1 MFSYLSILT
10 RLSSFHQSLEEVAEV
25 AAVEAVEAAVV
36 LEAEDRWEWEGFS
49 KEVCQNYAQLEV
61 KSFWFMYFSC
71 DYLKW
76 SVLYVL
82 CNGCIMMRPYR
93 LCK

>member
-25 AAVEAVEAAVV
+25 AAVEAAVV
-36 LEAEDRWEWEGFS
+36 LEAEDRWEWEAFS

-61 KSFWFMYFSC
+61 KSF
-71 DYLKW
+71 
-76 SVLYVL
+76 
-82 CNGCIMMRPYR
+82 
-93 LCK
+93 

>member
-25 AAVEAVEAAVV
+25 AEVEAVEAAVV
-36 LEAEDRWEWEGFS
+36 LEAEDRWEWEAFS

-61 KSFWFMYFSC
+61 KSF
-71 DYLKW
+71 
-76 SVLYVL
+76 
-82 CNGCIMMRPYR
+82 
-93 LCK
+93 

>member
-36 LEAEDRWEWEGFS
+36 LEAEDRWEWEAFS

-61 KSFWFMYFSC
+61 KSF
-71 DYLKW
+71 
-76 SVLYVL
+76 
-82 CNGCIMMRPYR
+82 
-93 LCK
+93 

>member
-10 RLSSFHQSLEEVAEV
+10 RLSSFHQSLEEVAAV
-25 AAVEAVEAAVV
+25 AAVEAVEAVEV

-61 KSFWFMYFSC
+61 KSF
-71 DYLKW
+71 
-76 SVLYVL
+76 
-82 CNGCIMMRPYR
+82 
-93 LCK
+93 

>member
-10 RLSSFHQSLEEVAEV
+10 RLSSFHQNLEEVEEV
-25 AAVEAVEAAVV
+25 EAAVEAAEAAVV

-61 KSFWFMYFSC
+61 KSF
-71 DYLKW
+71 
-76 SVLYVL
+76 
-82 CNGCIMMRPYR
+82 
-93 LCK
+93 

>member
-10 RLSSFHQSLEEVAEV
+10 RLSSFHQSLEEVAAV
-25 AAVEAVEAAVV
+25 AAVEAVVV

-61 KSFWFMYFSC
+61 KSF
-71 DYLKW
+71 
-76 SVLYVL
+76 
-82 CNGCIMMRPYR
+82 
-93 LCK
+93 

>member
-10 RLSSFHQSLEEVAEV
+10 RLSSFHQSLEEVAAVE
-25 AAVEAVEAAVV
+25 AVEAVEAAVV

-61 KSFWFMYFSC
+61 KSF
-71 DYLKW
+71 
-76 SVLYVL
+76 
-82 CNGCIMMRPYR
+82 
-93 LCK
+93 

>member
-10 RLSSFHQSLEEVAEV
+10 RLSSFHQSLEEVEEVAEVAEVAAV

-61 KSFWFMYFSC
+61 KSF
-71 DYLKW
+71 
-76 SVLYVL
+76 
-82 CNGCIMMRPYR
+82 
-93 LCK
+93 

>member
-25 AAVEAVEAAVV
+25 AAVEAAEAAVV

-61 KSFWFMYFSC
+61 KSF
-71 DYLKW
+71 
-76 SVLYVL
+76 
-82 CNGCIMMRPYR
+82 
-93 LCK
+93 

>member
-10 RLSSFHQSLEEVAEV
+10 RLSSFHQSLEEVAAV
-25 AAVEAVEAAVV
+25 AAVEAVEV

-61 KSFWFMYFSC
+61 KSF
-71 DYLKW
+71 
-76 SVLYVL
+76 
-82 CNGCIMMRPYR
+82 
-93 LCK
+93 

>member
-10 RLSSFHQSLEEVAEV
+10 RLSSFHQSLEVV
-25 AAVEAVEAAVV
+25 AAPVEAVEAAVV

-61 KSFWFMYFSC
+61 KSF
-71 DYLKW
+71 
-76 SVLYVL
+76 
-82 CNGCIMMRPYR
+82 
-93 LCK
+93 

>member
-10 RLSSFHQSLEEVAEV
+10 RLSSFHQSLEEVA
-25 AAVEAVEAAVV
+25 AVEAVEAAEAAVV

-61 KSFWFMYFSC
+61 KSF
-71 DYLKW
+71 
-76 SVLYVL
+76 
-82 CNGCIMMRPYR
+82 
-93 LCK
+93 

>member
-10 RLSSFHQSLEEVAEV
+10 RLSSFHQSLEEVAAV
-25 AAVEAVEAAVV
+25 AAVEAVEAVEAAVV

-61 KSFWFMYFSC
+61 KSF
-71 DYLKW
+71 
-76 SVLYVL
+76 
-82 CNGCIMMRPYR
+82 
-93 LCK
+93 

>member
-10 RLSSFHQSLEEVAEV
+10 RLSSFHQSLEEVAAV

-36 LEAEDRWEWEGFS
+36 LEAEDRWEWEAFS

-61 KSFWFMYFSC
+61 KSF
-71 DYLKW
+71 
-76 SVLYVL
+76 
-82 CNGCIMMRPYR
+82 
-93 LCK
+93 